1 MGEKN
6 ANNKSLPAKKKNVA
20 LYIKVCPPD
29 HEYSMS
35 TRRFVKR
42 RRRNNNRRRRN
53 TKLSLYTRKSS
64 RSQAQQI
71 WKNQSQITSLQR
83 RMMQTYSTNYYTM
96 SGQNRDVVYPGYVF
110 PLIDP
115 GSLFPIFNS
124 QVGGPNSY
132 ASHAQMNWIDFR
144 GMVQVEAGDAVVS
157 VDIFL
162 MRMRPEVAEQVK
174 ADLGPLLNQITQV
187 NTLPPFDGTYNNK
200 FYHNKGSADL
210 EGRQFTMMNPRAFEI
225 LQKRSFLVGDQP
237 FTSISADAQEVTNI
251 ENANKPF
258 HMRIPYRLKLDNPV
272 GSLPGGTTQSWKTMA
287 ASEVPSHKQLF
298 CFVSCN
304 AVEGTKLFV
313 DWTTV
318 QSINEPN

>member
-1 MGEKN
+1 M
-6 ANNKSLPAKKKNVA
+6 PF
-20 LYIKVCPPD
+20 
-29 HEYSMS
+29 M
-35 TRRFVKR
+35 RRRNFKRRGKRDNR
-42 RRRNNNRRRRN
+42 RRRNN
-53 TKLSLYTRKSS
+53 KLTLYTRKGAK
-64 RSQAQQI
+64 SQARQI

-83 RMMQTYSTNYYTM
+83 RIKETYSTNYYTM
-96 SGQNRDVVYPGYVF
+96 SGANREVVYPGYIF

-115 GSLFPIFNS
+115 GSLFPIFNA
-124 QVGGPNSY
+124 QAGGANSY

-144 GMVQVEAGDAVVS
+144 GIVQVETGDAVVH

-174 ADLGPLLNQITQV
+174 ADLGPLLNNITQR

-200 FYHNKGSADL
+200 FYHNQGTANL
-210 EGRQFTMMNPRAFEI
+210 EGRQFTMMNPRAFEV
-225 LQKRSFLVGDQP
+225 LQKRSFLVGDKP
-237 FTSISADAQEVTNI
+237 FTDAASAEVTNI
-251 ENANKPF
+251 KDANKPF
-258 HMRIPYRLKLDNPV
+258 HMRIPYRIKLDNPV

-287 ASEVPSHKQLF
+287 ATEVPSHKQLF

-318 QSINEPN
+318 QCINEPN